1 MNKIIFILVMVA
13 CGDSLAIESDF
24 FVKVGAGYKVDQQQA
39 FEASPLSAR
48 IDAGFDNVLVDG
60 LSMGVSHHSQWMTGF
75 PFNEDKEVF
84 KTEVFIDYT
93 WRWGL

>member
-1 MNKIIFILVMVA
+1 MNKLLIAVALVVSFSTSALEM
-13 CGDSLAIESDF
+13 DF

-39 FEASPLSAR
+39 FESSPLSAR
-48 IDAGFDNVLVDG
+48 IDVGFDNVLVDG
-60 LSMGVSHHSQWMTGF
+60 LSMGVSHHSQWLTGF
-75 PFNEDKEVF
+75 PFNDTKEVF